1 MKSIGNEITML
12 KDRIYALLAR
22 YSVVLDTLDIFE
34 KGGIAYIQTAS
45 PLMPHSDRFI
55 LSGII
60 DRISYL

>member
-1 MKSIGNEITML
+1 ML

-22 YSVVLDTLDIFE
+22 YSVVLDTLDIFG
-34 KGGIAYIQTAS
+34 KGGIAHIQTAS

>member
-1 MKSIGNEITML
+1 ML

-22 YSVVLDTLDIFE
+22 YSVVLDTLDIFG
-34 KGGIAYIQTAS
+34 KGGIAHIQTAP